1 MSRTKKVETDIIAV
15 KSKIREAIE
24 KKYGSVA
31 KFLTTDKAKELG
43 GTKIRAYLYD
53 SGAVNLEVLNSLCKY
68 LGLGTLS
75 RNIVVERK
83 VSYYLTQNNR
93 TESAENEE

>member
-1 MSRTKKVETDIIAV
+1 MSKTKKVETYIIAV
-15 KSKIREAIE
+15 KGKIRETIE

-53 SGAVNLEVLNSLCKY
+53 SGAVNLEVLGALCKY

-83 VSYYLTQNNR
+83 VSYYLTQ
-93 TESAENEE
+93 ENKPKEE